1 MTIMPAFMEMSTHPF
16 AALFLWH
23 GKCWPLS
30 LTHKSLRFPST
41 IDHPDHHL
49 TTTHA
54 NARGA
59 SPEKALRAFYMVFNF
74 VHNQREMAS
83 QSHFYLTVRELRPGR
98 PLVRIQSGAPSR
110 KLHPSLGNEAG
121 MQLFSP
127 FSGRKRGGRAGGRY
141 SACERR
147 PPGAGRR
154 LLFENALKN
163 SRFSDIIH
171 MV

>member
-1 MTIMPAFMEMSTHPF
+1 MEMSTHPF

-30 LTHKSLRFPST
+30 LTHKSLRFFST

-54 NARGA
+54 NARRA

-83 QSHFYLTVRELRPGR
+83 QSHFYLTVRELRPDY
-98 PLVRIQSGAPSR
+98 
-110 KLHPSLGNEAG
+110 
-121 MQLFSP
+121 
-127 FSGRKRGGRAGGRY
+127 Y
-141 SACERR
+141 SQQDYC
-147 PPGAGRR
+147 
-154 LLFENALKN
+154 
-163 SRFSDIIH
+163 
-171 MV
+171 

>member
-1 MTIMPAFMEMSTHPF
+1 MPAFMEMSTHPF

-83 QSHFYLTVRELRPGR
+83 QSHFYLTVRELRQLWRG
-98 PLVRIQSGAPSR
+98 
-110 KLHPSLGNEAG
+110 EAVARNPV
-121 MQLFSP
+121 MLRWFSTQCIH
-127 FSGRKRGGRAGGRY
+127 FSGGLTTNWPLLICHRFMDESILVSIRPIVFSLIIIVFLICARGAAG
-141 SACERR
+141 
-147 PPGAGRR
+147 
-154 LLFENALKN
+154 
-163 SRFSDIIH
+163 
-171 MV
+171 